1 MALQV
6 VEEDVGGDVVAVPA
20 VLGAAALVAAVLF
33 LLAQQAVVLEVVDD
47 LQQREADHRL
57 RHQEG
62 QDDGAEDDREAGEEA
77 DRHRPGG
84 EDVVAEAEVPLAEAI
99 EPDSL
104 ELPGGTQAADD
115 GARQEGPKP
124 LPQAG
129 AGRVLGGGDFDV
141 VPAVVLDEEVAVAR
155 LGEGDTAEPA
165 L

>member
-77 DRHRPGG
+77 GSHRPGG
-84 EDVVAEAEVPLAEAI
+84 EDVVVEAEVPLADAV
-99 EPDSL
+99 EPNSL
-104 ELPGGTQAADD
+104 ELPGGAQAAEDR
-115 GARQEGPKP
+115 ARQKGPEA

-129 AGRVLGGGDFDV
+129 AGWVLGGRDFDV
-141 VPAVVLDEEVAVAR
+141 VTAVVLDEEVAVAG
-155 LGEGDTAEPA
+155 LGE
-165 L
+165 